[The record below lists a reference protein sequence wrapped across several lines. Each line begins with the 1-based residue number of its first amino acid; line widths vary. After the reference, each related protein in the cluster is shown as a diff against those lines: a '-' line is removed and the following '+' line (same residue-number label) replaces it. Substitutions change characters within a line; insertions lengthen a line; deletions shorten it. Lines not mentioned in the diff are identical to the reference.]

1 MSRTAISRRS
11 TAAVSIG
18 FVAALILG
26 GCSSSSAAETE
37 TGSLGSGIGSGVTSS
52 SSALTSDNAAVSAAS
67 ALLAQIPIKG
77 RAPKTGYDRAL
88 FGTAWTDDV
97 DVEFGHNGCD
107 TRNDILA
114 RDLTALTYKDGNRC
128 SVQTGTLNDQ
138 YTNTTIA
145 FTRGQDTSSA
155 VQIDHVVALS
165 DAWQKGAQQLD
176 TRTRT
181 NLANDP
187 RNLRAVDGPANQQKS
202 DSDASSWLPPNRGYR
217 CQYVAAQVE
226 VKAAYGL
233 WVTQAEHD
241 TIAGILQDCTGTAP
255 TQPPV
260 TSPPLVTSKPVV
272 TSAPAGAVTTPFKN
286 CAAAKAAGAAP
297 VRIGDPGYGAHLDG
311 DGDGVACEK

>member
-18 FVAALILG
+18 FVAALVLG
-26 GCSSSSAAETE
+26 GCSNSSAAEVE
-37 TGSLGSGIGSGVTSS
+37 TGSLGSGIDSGVTTS

-88 FGTAWTDDV
+88 FGAAWTDDV

-114 RDLTALTYKDGNRC
+114 RDLTDITFKDGNRC
-128 SVQTGTLNDQ
+128 TVATGTLSDQ

-176 TRTRT
+176 TQTRT

-217 CQYVAAQVE
+217 CQYVARRS
-226 VKAAYGL
+226 K
-233 WVTQAEHD
+233 
-241 TIAGILQDCTGTAP
+241 
-255 TQPPV
+255 
-260 TSPPLVTSKPVV
+260 SKPC
-272 TSAPAGAVTTPFKN
+272 TDCG
-286 CAAAKAAGAAP
+286 
-297 VRIGDPGYGAHLDG
+297 
-311 DGDGVACEK
+311 